1 LLTGTVRPIPRHVRR
16 IGVGDEWGQGAM
28 TKKTNN
34 RRAPSADDAATT
46 DVKTTSAKPP
56 IITHLLLGERAAIGR
71 TARARTPRESHAVWE
86 PPAERPDP
94 IALLE
99 EQARSRV
106 ADLVPIRYG
115 RMLVSPFAFYRGA
128 AVIMAAD
135 LSRTPQSGIH
145 AQLCGDAHLANF
157 GGFASP
163 ERDLVFNIN
172 DFDET
177 LPGPWEWDVKRLA
190 VSIEIAGRER
200 AFSGKERQACVL
212 GAVEEYRRAM
222 HEFATQSNLAVWH
235 ALLDVAAIRQRWG
248 QELRPRGE
256 KRLDQRVAE
265 AHAKDNVRAFER
277 LTRRVDGQLQLVSTP
292 PLVVRA
298 EELLPGEAHRQLED
312 IVRDFIRSYRQT
324 LLIDRRRLV
333 EEYRYVD
340 IARKVVGVGSV
351 GTRTWIILLIGR
363 DDTDPLFLQIKEAQA
378 SVLEPYVGRS
388 RYAKHGERVVN
399 GQRLIQAAPDIL
411 LGWDRMQVF
420 DDVQRDYYVRQ
431 LWDWKVAAQIETMTP
446 RVLSVYAKMC
456 AWTLAR
462 AHARSGDR
470 IAIAAYLGKNDRFA
484 QAIATFSVSYANQNE
499 QDYAALAEAVKSGR
513 IKAET
518 GV

>member
-1 LLTGTVRPIPRHVRR
+1 
-16 IGVGDEWGQGAM
+16 M

-34 RRAPSADDAATT
+34 RHAEAADDAATT
-46 DVKTTSAKPP
+46 HAKNTDVTPNGAKPP
-56 IITHLLLGERAAIGR
+56 TITHLTLTERAAIGR
-71 TARARTPRESHAVWE
+71 TARLKTPRESHAVWE
-86 PPAERPDP
+86 PPPERPDP

-99 EQARSRV
+99 EQAQSRI

-115 RMLVSPFAFYRGA
+115 RMLASPFAFYRGA
-128 AVIMAAD
+128 AVIMASD
-135 LSRTPQSGIH
+135 LSTTPQSGLH

-190 VSIEIAGRER
+190 ASIEIAGRER
-200 AFSGKERQACVL
+200 AFSAKERQACVL

-222 HEFATQSNLAVWH
+222 GEFATQDNLTVWH
-235 ALLDVAAIRQRWG
+235 AMLNAVSIRQRWG
-248 QELRPRGE
+248 QELQAKGRR
-256 KRLDQRVAE
+256 RLEQRVAA
-265 AHAKDNVRAFER
+265 AHTKDNVRALER
-277 LTRRVDGQLQLVSTP
+277 LTRRVDGELQIVSTP
-292 PLVVRA
+292 PLVVRV
-298 EELLPGEAHRQLED
+298 EELLPAEEHHRLEGV
-312 IVRDFIRSYRQT
+312 VRDFIRNYRQT
-324 LLIDRRRLV
+324 LLIDRRHLV

-351 GTRTWIILLIGR
+351 GTRAWIILLVGR
-363 DDTDPLFLQIKEAQA
+363 DETDPLFLQVKEAQV

-399 GQRLIQAAPDIL
+399 GQRLIQAAPDIF
-411 LGWDRMQVF
+411 LGWDR
-420 DDVQRDYYVRQ
+420 VQAFADSPKDYYVRQ
-431 LWDWKVAAQIETMTP
+431 LWDWKVSAEIATMTP
-446 RVLSVYAKMC
+446 RMLRVYAEIC

-470 IAIAAYLGKNDRFA
+470 VAITAYLGKNDLFA
-484 QAIATFSVSYANQNE
+484 QAIAEFSVAYANQNE
-499 QDYAALAEAVKSGR
+499 RDYVALAEAVKRRR
-513 IKAET
+513 IKAVT
-518 GV
+518 SV